1 MGVIKDNRQ
10 LRLIFKLSENVSQR
24 VMSFYSFPPDFITGN
39 NSEAWYYGAL
49 AESWSTWLP
58 KDTLSDIMRYYK

>member
-1 MGVIKDNRQ
+1 M
-10 LRLIFKLSENVSQR
+10 SETAFQR
-24 VMSFYSFPPDFITGN
+24 VISFYSFPPDFITGD

-58 KDTLSDIMRYYK
+58 KDTLTDIMRYHK